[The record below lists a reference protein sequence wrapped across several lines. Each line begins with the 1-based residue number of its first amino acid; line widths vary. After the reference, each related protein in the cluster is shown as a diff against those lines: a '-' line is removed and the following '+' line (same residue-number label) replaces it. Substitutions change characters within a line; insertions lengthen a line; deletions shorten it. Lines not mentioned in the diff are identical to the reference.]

1 MRMLP
6 VLLNGDAVGLRRLSP
21 ILPKLHFRQR
31 ECSNSRRGV
40 AQFLQHQII
49 QCAYCSLPLDQN
61 VLPALLTK
69 DALKAWQDA
78 MCTAAALESERETE
92 LRLRASIEIA
102 QHPDAVLLADIAGMV
117 LPKCPKCQTFLP
129 AFDGCSALQCGNI
142 SGKLNRALG
151 CGAHVCSWC
160 QKECPDGGSCHGHVL
175 SCMFNPRPGYCVVV
189 VVVLVPAMILTQG
202 ICIRNRQKCIKES
215 TGK

>member
-1 MRMLP
+1 MIKLY
-6 VLLNGDAVGLRRLSP
+6 AVSFT
-21 ILPKLHFRQR
+21 HFRNYVQGSCGR
-31 ECSNSRRGV
+31 NICECCQCCLTEMQLVYDGCHRFCPNCISVSVIAQTRGEAV

-102 QHPDAVLLADIAGMV
+102 QHPDAVLLADIASHSRCFSFNASASLSV
-117 LPKCPKCQTFLP
+117 ALFTNYSLSAPELVVQRYHSSNFL
-129 AFDGCSALQCGNI
+129 I
-142 SGKLNRALG
+142 
-151 CGAHVCSWC
+151 
-160 QKECPDGGSCHGHVL
+160 
-175 SCMFNPRPGYCVVV
+175 
-189 VVVLVPAMILTQG
+189 T
-202 ICIRNRQKCIKES
+202 S
-215 TGK
+215 TSL